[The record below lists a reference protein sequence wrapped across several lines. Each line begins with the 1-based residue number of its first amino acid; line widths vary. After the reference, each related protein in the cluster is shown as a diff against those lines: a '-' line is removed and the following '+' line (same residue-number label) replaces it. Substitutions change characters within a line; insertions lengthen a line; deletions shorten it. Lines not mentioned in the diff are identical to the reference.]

1 LQTVERKYPG
11 DRDKLRKMSIIEEG
25 SPQNIRMATLAV
37 VCCHTVNGVA
47 ELHSEL
53 VQKQLFP
60 EFVEFF
66 GASRFTNVTNGV
78 TPRRWLHQANP
89 KLSSLISSTLKG
101 QNWLKDLSLLNNL
114 KKYADDATF
123 QKKWMEIKHQN
134 KKKLA
139 EHIATACGVY
149 VNPDALF
156 DVQVFIFL
164 L

>member
-1 LQTVERKYPG
+1 
-11 DRDKLRKMSIIEEG
+11 MSIIEEG
-25 SPQNIRMATLAV
+25 SPQNVRMAILAV

-47 ELHSEL
+47 ELHSTL

-89 KLSSLISSTLKG
+89 KLSSLISSTLKS
-101 QNWLKDLSLLNNL
+101 QNWLKDLSLLGGL
-114 KKYADDATF
+114 KEYSDDVSF
-123 QKKWMEIKHQN
+123 QKQWMDIKRQN
-134 KKKLA
+134 KIKLA
-139 EHIATACGVY
+139 GYISSVCGID

-156 DVQVFIFL
+156 DVQVKRKLMLISIVQTSS
-164 L
+164 